1 MHGETTVMEFDPDSK
16 KTQKGKYR
24 TVDRETVW
32 RLATIQCSY
41 AEMAQVTGLSEK
53 GLKKKFGKLIEQG
66 WDAGK
71 KSIRR
76 AMMEKGLQG
85 DTRMLIWLSKQ
96 YLGHEDAPNKDG
108 NTVPLPWSDDD
119 LPTDKEEK

>member
-1 MHGETTVMEFDPDSK
+1 MRGKATVMEFDNDSIK
-16 KTQKGKYR
+16 SQKGKYK
-24 TVDRETVW
+24 TVDRETIW

-41 AEMAQVTGLSEK
+41 AEIAQVVGLAEKTVKRKYKSLIEK
-53 GLKKKFGKLIEQG
+53 GY
-66 WDAGK
+66 DAGR
-71 KSIRR
+71 KSLRR

-119 LPTDKEEK
+119 IPTSEGDK

>member
-1 MHGETTVMEFDPDSK
+1 MHGETTVMEFAPDSK

-53 GLKKKFGKLIEQG
+53 GLKKKLL
-66 WDAGK
+66 
-71 KSIRR
+71 KSSVRN
-76 AMMEKGLQG
+76 MEYSS
-85 DTRMLIWLSKQ
+85 T
-96 YLGHEDAPNKDG
+96 P
-108 NTVPLPWSDDD
+108 VPLHACS
-119 LPTDKEEK
+119 LLLA

>member
-1 MHGETTVMEFDPDSK
+1 MTEFDPDSK

-41 AEMAQVTGLSEK
+41 AEMAQVTGISEK
-53 GLKKKFGKLIEQG
+53 GLKKKFGKLIDQG

-76 AMMEKGLQG
+76 AMMEKGLNG

-96 YLGHEDAPNKDG
+96 YLGHEDAPNKEG

>member
-1 MHGETTVMEFDPDSK
+1 MHGETTVMDFDTDSK
-16 KTQKGKYR
+16 KTQKAKYK
-24 TVDRETVW
+24 TVDRETIW

-41 AEMAQVTGLSEK
+41 AEIAQVVGLAENTVKNKYKKLVEK
-53 GLKKKFGKLIEQG
+53 GYE
-66 WDAGK
+66 AGR

-119 LPTDKEEK
+119 IPQDKEGN